1 MAAPVEPVSSIG
13 QAPSGSRLLE
23 WKSVWDLGKEQFNYK
38 ESIQTINISLN
49 KRTSTQTQVHAVNTS
64 FQYYARTHME
74 RRRRA
79 NSCGTLKDSLSCQE
93 RKDIK
98 KFTHKL

>member
-23 WKSVWDLGKEQFNYK
+23 WSSVWDFGKEQFNYK

-74 RRRRA
+74 RR
-79 NSCGTLKDSLSCQE
+79 
-93 RKDIK
+93 
-98 KFTHKL
+98 